1 MKINLKDVTFLI
13 TVQPD
18 SIVRIEN
25 LLMTT
30 DFLITNFDCNINVLE
45 VSTYNNHIIEKMIDS
60 SINYIFMEDNDTIFY
75 RTKYLNLMVETVK
88 TEYICIWD
96 VDTIIPPNQIAVA
109 INHLR
114 YGKFNVAIPYDGKA
128 LDTSFILRSIYQN
141 NKNIDFLIKHKNK
154 MKILH
159 NNTSLQGGAIFI
171 KLTDYLRAGKENPF
185 FYGWGGEDF
194 ERIERWKTLGYNIC
208 YTNGFLFHLSH
219 PRGMNSKYSN
229 IVHFKNTEEEL
240 FDTKKC
246 SFDEISSLI
255 QARNLYT
262 SFLLHNL

>member
-13 TVQPD
+13 TIQPD
-18 SIVRIEN
+18 SIIRIEN

-30 DFLITNFDCNINVLE
+30 DFLITNFDCSINVLE
-45 VSTYNNHIIEKMIDS
+45 VSSYNNHIIEEMIDS
-60 SINYIFMEDNDTIFY
+60 SIDYTFIGDNDTIFY
-75 RTKYLNLMVETVK
+75 RTKYLNLMVEKVR

-96 VDTIIPPNQIAVA
+96 VDTIIPPSQIEIT
-109 INHLR
+109 INNLR
-114 YGKFNVAIPYDGKA
+114 YSKFNVAIPYDGKA

-141 NKNIDFLIKHKNK
+141 NKNVDFLIKHKNK

-159 NNTSLQGGAIFI
+159 NNTSLQGGAVFI
-171 KLTDYLRAGKENPF
+171 RLTDYIHAGKENPF

-219 PRGMNSKYSN
+219 PRGINSKYSN
-229 IVHFKNTEEEL
+229 IENFKNAEEEL

-255 QARNLYT
+255 QVRNLYT
-262 SFLLHNL
+262 SFLLRNL